1 MSTTEDQI
9 MRMCFMHTVEFYSVG
24 NKIKILKFAGEWVQ
38 LENIT
43 LSEATQAQKD
53 TCSMFFLSYMGSNI
67 CLLKTRVGGGWE
79 YMWVLA
85 RKYKE
90 ARDGGG
96 GEST

>member
-1 MSTTEDQI
+1 MGATRKHY
-9 MRMCFMHTVEFYSVG
+9 M
-24 NKIKILKFAGEWVQ
+24 
-38 LENIT
+38 
-43 LSEATQAQKD
+43 SEATQAQKD

-67 CLLKTRVGGGWE
+67 CLLKTHVGGGWE

-96 GEST
+96 GEHLKME